1 MFTVYIWNG
10 RHIQGDK
17 VGEASTESEAW
28 KIAKAALA
36 KAKFEGPFTREKGR
50 KGEKLIWLDGK
61 DGNPVGIII
70 GE

>member
-36 KAKFEGPFTREKGR
+36 KAKFEGPFTREKDR
-50 KGEKLIWLDGK
+50 RVTWLDGK